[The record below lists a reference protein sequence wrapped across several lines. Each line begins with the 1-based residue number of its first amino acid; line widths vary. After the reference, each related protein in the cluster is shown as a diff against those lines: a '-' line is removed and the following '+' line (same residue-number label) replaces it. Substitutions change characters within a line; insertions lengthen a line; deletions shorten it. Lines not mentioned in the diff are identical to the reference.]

1 MRPKLSQDEL
11 LRNQEHER
19 EAEFRSKALEPRF
32 GYLDVFEK
40 ERQEKLQAMKEF
52 QRFQKDEQERIDARR
67 PALFQKKH
75 QEKPAKEMS
84 WREVEHEAFKKL
96 KKSTEMNFDPEEKT

>member
-1 MRPKLSQDEL
+1 MQERLEMRRQEAEMRPKLSQDEL

-52 QRFQKDEQERIDARR
+52 
-67 PALFQKKH
+67 
-75 QEKPAKEMS
+75 
-84 WREVEHEAFKKL
+84 
-96 KKSTEMNFDPEEKT
+96 